1 MKKGG
6 RGTRFAINLCNTLE
20 KVTGTRLTRE
30 LYNEWKNPT
39 VEDVQFSA
47 NSMSFAEIDLPEIDV
62 DRNIGILELDIDKLK
77 KSNVFPYGL
86 TDDKLQRL
94 KEHGY
99 KKVGELAE
107 ATEGQLKE
115 IYMIGD
121 KTVQRIRNVVEQAI
135 WM

>member
-1 MKKGG
+1 
-6 RGTRFAINLCNTLE
+6 
-20 KVTGTRLTRE
+20 
-30 LYNEWKNPT
+30 
-39 VEDVQFSA
+39 
-47 NSMSFAEIDLPEIDV
+47 MSFAEIDLPEIDV

-94 KEHGY
+94 KEHAY